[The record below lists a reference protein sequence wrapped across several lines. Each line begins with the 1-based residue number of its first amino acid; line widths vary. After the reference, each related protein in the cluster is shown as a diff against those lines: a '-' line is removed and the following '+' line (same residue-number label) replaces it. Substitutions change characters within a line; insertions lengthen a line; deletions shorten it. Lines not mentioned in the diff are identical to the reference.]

1 MVTEMFGCEFGRY
14 DKKQRPCNLYTF
26 VGVLMAL
33 LESIFSAANSFA
45 GLVETAIFVLDEPT
59 RSAHAA
65 GRLAPL
71 AARLRAPRL
80 ASAHSTHWSA
90 CGLLACSTL
99 GDVSELVG
107 VSSGLLVWSARVPHR
122 SIRLMRFALS
132 DNL

>member
-1 MVTEMFGCEFGRY
+1 MATKMFSCEFGRY
-14 DKKQRPCNLYTF
+14 DKKQRPCNLYTL

-59 RSAHAA
+59 RSARAA

-71 AARLRAPRL
+71 AARLRAPRS
-80 ASAHSTHWSA
+80 ASAHSSHRAVYSHP
-90 CGLLACSTL
+90 LLSDL
-99 GDVSELVG
+99 SELAG
-107 VSSGLLVWSARVPHR
+107 VSCGLLVWSARVPHR
-122 SIRLMRFALS
+122 SIRLMRLALS

>member
-1 MVTEMFGCEFGRY
+1 MAAEMFSSEFGRY
-14 DKKQRPCNLYTF
+14 DKKQRPCNLYTL

-71 AARLRAPRL
+71 AARLRAPRS
-80 ASAHSTHWSA
+80 ASARSSHRTAYSHP
-90 CGLLACSTL
+90 LLSDL
-99 GDVSELVG
+99 SELVG
-107 VSSGLLVWSARVPHR
+107 VSCGLLVWSARVPHR
-122 SIRLMRFALS
+122 SIRLMRFVLS

>member
-1 MVTEMFGCEFGRY
+1 MATEMFSCEFDRY
-14 DKKQRPCNLYTF
+14 DKKQRPCNLYTL

-59 RSAHAA
+59 RSARAA

-71 AARLRAPRL
+71 AARLRAPRS
-80 ASAHSTHWSA
+80 ASARSTHRTTFSHA
-90 CGLLACSTL
+90 LLSR
-99 GDVSELVG
+99 VSELVG
-107 VSSGLLVWSARVPHR
+107 VSGGLLVWSARVPHR
-122 SIRLMRFALS
+122 SIRLMRFVLS